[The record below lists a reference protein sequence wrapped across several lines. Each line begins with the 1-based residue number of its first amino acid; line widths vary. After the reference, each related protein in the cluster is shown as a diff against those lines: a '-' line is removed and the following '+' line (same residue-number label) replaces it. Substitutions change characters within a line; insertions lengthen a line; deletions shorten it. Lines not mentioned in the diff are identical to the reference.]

1 MKIVFSVFNEDTETS
16 RATLINTKCIQTD
29 WSIDEIDRHFDITEG
44 FHYEVQWGQ
53 TIAFWEIYSYCK
65 GAQFF
70 VDKIDSIPKSSKR
83 QSRVKY
89 PILAWVEESDGY
101 LLGELR
107 NTKKQKLYFCEFSR
121 EELGA
126 SGYSAITLWMASHP
140 FEMIFI
146 AGLIWDMTKW
156 ILKQLFSLL
165 FRKSKGIT
173 LQRRELFR
181 VKRFFRNF
189 RTFTK
194 VPASNAQIISMRK
207 LHTGLFE
214 LIIRTGENEEYK
226 VKSDTKGNLQ
236 SFSRKPIAKNLKSPC
251 TRKRK
256 TK

>member
-1 MKIVFSVFNEDTETS
+1 MKIDFSVFNEDTETS

-65 GAQFF
+65 GAQYFIN
-70 VDKIDSIPKSSKR
+70 KIDSIPKSSKI

-89 PILAWVEESDGY
+89 PILTWVEESDGY

-121 EELGA
+121 EELGL

-140 FEMIFI
+140 LEMVFI
-146 AGLIWDMTKW
+146 AGQIWDMTKW
-156 ILKQLFSLL
+156 IFKKLFSLL
-165 FRKSKGIT
+165 FRKSKSIT
-173 LQRRELFR
+173 LQRRELFY

-189 RTFTK
+189 TTFTK
-194 VPASNAQIISMRK
+194 VSASDAQIISMRK
-207 LHTGLFE
+207 LQTGLFE

-226 VKSDTKGNLQ
+226 VKCDSKGSIQSFTRKSLDKKHNLQ
-236 SFSRKPIAKNLKSPC
+236 HIRN
-251 TRKRK
+251 R
-256 TK
+256 